1 MNKRKSS
8 WLSYIAPYL
17 IILLIILG
25 VSFLFGNNKSSKW
38 NYTAGDIVSGSVDE
52 SVKESA
58 EELKTYLETYVYGYT
73 E

>member
-1 MNKRKSS
+1 MNKKKSS

-38 NYTAGDIVSGSVDE
+38 NYTAGDIVSGFTFFSLSLASE
-52 SVKESA
+52 AIFGIIS
-58 EELKTYLETYVYGYT
+58 
-73 E
+73 